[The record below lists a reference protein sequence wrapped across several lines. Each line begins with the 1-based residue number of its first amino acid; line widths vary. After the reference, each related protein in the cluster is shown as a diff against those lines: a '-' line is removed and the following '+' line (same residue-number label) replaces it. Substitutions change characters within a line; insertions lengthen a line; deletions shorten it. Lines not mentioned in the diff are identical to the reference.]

1 MMSERAVGNTQKEYQ
16 RGFGER
22 SSGGLRIC
30 SSARAV
36 GHDTDVRSGRYLLQ
50 LLRAY
55 DLSTRGP
62 CPRMQWRAPS
72 ADDSM
77 ADTESSRVPLGPFDL
92 VEPIGRGGMGEVW
105 RARHLRDERSAAV
118 KVMLA
123 ERAREPEYQRAFR
136 REAHALARLNHPAI
150 ATIYDYGRIDAT
162 TAEEGPGEFVQGAP
176 WLAMEL
182 IEGEPIGELPSSWRW
197 AGLRVQLSR
206 LLDAL
211 AHAHAKQVLHRDLKP
226 SNVLV
231 RPDGEI
237 CIVDFGVAAVLDEAT
252 ESGEGED
259 RTIRGTPAYMA
270 PEQIRGEW
278 RRQGPW
284 TDLYAVGCIAWRIV
298 CGAPPLEGETTT
310 EILRSQ
316 LREAPRGYEPLLDVP
331 AELRNWLERLLVK
344 EPRGRFQRAAD
355 AAWALASLPEL
366 GLEGNDAEAEG
377 TAESGLEAKTI
388 SECGPT
394 LQLPAPEARDS
405 PPSTLTVSSSPL
417 AARLGEE
424 DPSEVEKYPA
434 HPPPI
439 ASKWKRGY
447 SDEIEPLSA
456 SGIELFGARRL
467 PTIGRE
473 AERDRIWQALR
484 EVDSTGE
491 PCAVLLK
498 GAAGSGK
505 SKLAEWLRCRAE
517 ELGAAIGVRA
527 DHSRTGGRT
536 DGLEAA
542 IARQFRLTGLSESEA
557 VERMVELLEDWGMAR
572 EDAIYDA
579 AGIVAASG
587 LGRGTPSQSGFENRR
602 ERNFALRRVL
612 GALARERPV
621 VLWLDDID
629 RSRESAR
636 FVEFLFEEFTDVA
649 RGELPVLVVM
659 TARSRRLEKKT
670 EIRDSLESALSEPGS
685 STIDI
690 EPLGV
695 EEQREMIR
703 RMLRF
708 DEALVDEILER
719 TEGRPLF
726 AVQLVTDWLDR
737 GVLAVGKEGF
747 AMAEEA
753 RLTMPKNLYELWRRR
768 LREVVSRFPERRRSE
783 VWWALQQAA
792 ALGQRVDIEEW
803 RAALAWTGRSLPEQL
818 GGRLAEAGLAEPVDG
833 GWRFVHGLAVEA
845 LEEEAREK
853 GRRTEM
859 HRACARA
866 VEEVYSDRPGET
878 AERRADHL
886 IEAGD
891 LERALNRLF
900 EAVRWRFDRA
910 DYEAHSELLER
921 CRTTLDGLTVAE
933 GDPRQLQ
940 LWLQE
945 ARNANGRGEIDE
957 AREVLERVCEVARAH
972 GRRRHYGRACLVLA
986 YNYRLRSDGPRALE
1000 YVEKAREILEEYGD
1014 AYDLA
1019 RCTDCRAAILSR
1031 LNQEYER
1038 GRELFEEARERY
1050 RAIGARHRVLLCD
1063 YVFASLDFYA
1073 GNLESAEQKAEEVFE
1088 RAREYGDRFRQASVW
1103 NLLGEISRRRGDWG
1117 EARDFYE
1124 KAEGLYESC
1133 GARDAVLPGLNVA
1146 QMEVLRGR
1154 FEKAEPLLDAVA
1166 EDLTA
1171 AGLGARL
1178 GPVYLGR
1185 AACHAA
1191 SERWEEFDR
1200 QIEKA
1205 RVYLDE
1211 NDYRMSDLFEMAECA
1226 AEVAADRGASEC
1238 AEELR
1243 ELARRIRRD
1252 LGEEESVGSPSTGTP
1267 SGR

>member
-1 MMSERAVGNTQKEYQ
+1 
-16 RGFGER
+16 
-22 SSGGLRIC
+22 
-30 SSARAV
+30 
-36 GHDTDVRSGRYLLQ
+36 
-50 LLRAY
+50 
-55 DLSTRGP
+55 
-62 CPRMQWRAPS
+62 
-72 ADDSM
+72 M
-77 ADTESSRVPLGPFDL
+77 ADSESSRVPLGPFDL

-105 RARHLRDERSAAV
+105 RARHRRDDRPAAV

-123 ERAREPEYQRAFR
+123 DRAREPGYQRAFR

-150 ATIYDYGRIDAT
+150 ATIYEYGRIDAT
-162 TAEEGPGEFVQGAP
+162 TAEEGPDEFVQGAP
-176 WLAMEL
+176 WLAMEF

-197 AGLRVQLSR
+197 SGLQVQLSR

-211 AHAHAKQVLHRDLKP
+211 AHAHAKHVLHRDLKP

-231 RPDGEI
+231 RPDGELG
-237 CIVDFGVAAVLDEAT
+237 IVDFGVAAMLDEAT
-252 ESGEGED
+252 ESGEDEE
-259 RTIRGTPAYMA
+259 RSIRGTPAYMA

-298 CGAPPLEGETTT
+298 CGRPPLEGETTT

-331 AELRNWLERLLVK
+331 VELRSWLERLLVK
-344 EPRGRFQRAAD
+344 EPRARFQRAAD
-355 AAWALASLPEL
+355 AAWALASIPEPEL
-366 GLEGNDAEAEG
+366 ERHDTGAEG
-377 TAESGLEAKTI
+377 TAESEIEARTI

-394 LQLPAPEARDS
+394 LQLPAAEARDS
-405 PPSTLTVSSSPL
+405 PPSTLTVSTSPL
-417 AARLGEE
+417 AARLEQEE
-424 DPSEVEKYPA
+424 PSEADKYPA

-447 SDEIEPLSA
+447 SDEPEPLSA

-473 AERDRIWQALR
+473 PERDRMWQALR

-491 PCAVLLK
+491 PRAVLLK

-517 ELGAAIGVRA
+517 ELGAAIGLRA

-542 IARQFRLTGLSESEA
+542 LARQFRLPGLSESEA
-557 VERMVELLEDWGMAR
+557 VERMVDLLERRGMAR
-572 EDAIYDA
+572 EDAFYDA

-587 LGRGTPSQSGFENRR
+587 LGRGTPSRSGFENRR

-636 FVEFLFEEFTDVA
+636 FVDFLFEETTGA
-649 RGELPVLVVM
+649 ERGALPVLVVM
-659 TARSRRLEKKT
+659 TARSRRFENAP
-670 EIRDSLESALSEPGS
+670 EIRESLASALSEPGS

-690 EPLGV
+690 EPLGA
-695 EEQREMIR
+695 EDQREMIR

-708 DEALVDEILER
+708 DESLVDEILER

-737 GVLAVGKEGF
+737 GLLAVGKKGF
-747 AMAEEA
+747 AVAEEA
-753 RLTMPKNLYELWRRR
+753 RLTIPKNLYDLWRRR
-768 LREVVSRFPERRRSE
+768 LGEVVSRYPERRRSE
-783 VWWALQQAA
+783 VWWALQQGA
-792 ALGQRVDIEEW
+792 ALGQRVDLEEW
-803 RAALAWTGRSLPEQL
+803 RAALGWAGRSLPENF

-853 GRRTEM
+853 GRRTEL

-866 VEEVYSDRPGET
+866 IEEVYSDRPGET

-886 IEAGD
+886 FEAGD
-891 LERALNRLF
+891 LDRALDLLF

-921 CRTTLDGLTVAE
+921 CRETVEDLSIPE
-933 GDPRQLQ
+933 GDPRWLQ

-957 AREVLERVCEVARAH
+957 AREALERVCEVADEH

-1000 YVEKAREILEEYGD
+1000 YVDEARAILEEHGD
-1014 AYDLA
+1014 DYDLA

-1031 LNQEYER
+1031 LNQEYDR
-1038 GRELFEEARERY
+1038 ARQLFEEARERY
-1050 RAIGARHRVLLCD
+1050 GEIGARHRVLLCD

-1073 GNLESAEQKAEEVFE
+1073 GNLESSEQKAEEVLE
-1088 RAREYGDRFRQASVW
+1088 RARDYGDRFRQASVW

-1117 EARDFYE
+1117 EARDYYE

-1154 FEKAEPLLDAVA
+1154 FEKAEQLFDAVA

-1185 AACHAA
+1185 AACYAA
-1191 SERWEEFDR
+1191 SEQWEEVDR

-1205 RVYLDE
+1205 QAHLDD

-1226 AEVAADRGASEC
+1226 ADVAADRGASER
-1238 AEELR
+1238 AEKLR

-1252 LGEEESVGSPSTGTP
+1252 LGEEESAGPP
-1267 SGR
+1267 PR